1 MMSVEKK
8 VPKCIAVAST
18 CNEAATDAIWTWS
31 HLGCKSHVEHV
42 LDTENSKF
50 SWQGTVFNFT
60 LEVRGDSWRWSLLT
74 IAPYPL
80 MGGSREN
87 EQGNTNF
94 SFKYFFYNYNFYYLM
109 FFCCYYYFCYSVIH
123 PLVLNLIDTGMEAT
137 RWETWLKNAAAPN
150 KSKGHDAMTKQINSK
165 TNREIENWDW
175 RRGRKV
181 KGQLGEEKRVKRLR
195 RWTRGEVGSGR
206 AEMDGKKQWVGRWLS
221 PWLPPHTLNLPQSI
235 SKQSTSQNLTLECS
249 SHHFVSSTLIF
260 PQGTYLGGCTNIW
273 VDGPD
278 CRAVSQ
284 WRQPPDQGWGW
295 AAQSTTSHATEKQ

>member
-1 MMSVEKK
+1 MANSDCANNAEIGQFDLIVHQTIHGTVVAPQVMSVEKK
-8 VPKCIAVAST
+8 VPKCIAVTST

-50 SWQGTVFNFT
+50 CWQGTVFNFT

-74 IAPYPL
+74 IAPHPL

-150 KSKGHDAMTKQINSK
+150 KKKQRAWCNDK
-165 TNREIENWDW
+165 TDQLKDKQRNRKLRLKKRKEGQRTTWGGKESEEIEEVDK
-175 RRGRKV
+175 RRG
-181 KGQLGEEKRVKRLR
+181 GFWEG
-195 RWTRGEVGSGR
+195 G
-206 AEMDGKKQWVGRWLS
+206 DGW
-221 PWLPPHTLNLPQSI
+221 
-235 SKQSTSQNLTLECS
+235 
-249 SHHFVSSTLIF
+249 
-260 PQGTYLGGCTNIW
+260 
-273 VDGPD
+273 
-278 CRAVSQ
+278 
-284 WRQPPDQGWGW
+284 
-295 AAQSTTSHATEKQ
+295 